1 MKRRHTQCLDAV
13 PGGQFLQLA
22 QGGGVLSDIAKH
34 DSKGRPVALK
44 VFEKPFGLRA
54 MEAALAGKDCD
65 VRLLPGRLDGGA
77 SQREGQGSK
86 DKRQDEEPVCDH
98 DSIATQDVN

>member
-1 MKRRHTQCLDAV
+1 MKCRHTQCLDAM
-13 PGGQFLQLA
+13 PGSQFLQLA
-22 QGGGVLSDIAKH
+22 QGGWVLSDIANH
-34 DSKGRPVALK
+34 NSKGRPVALK

-54 MEAALAGKDCD
+54 MGAALAGKDFD
-65 VRLLPGRLDGGA
+65 VRLLPGQLDGGA
-77 SQREGQGSK
+77 PQREDQGSK